1 MLYLILTLEIALAIF
16 LLGVLG
22 IALAVTLRHGDPSAT
37 YGLYAV
43 RDKLIDACVFKGI
56 SRANPWLDS
65 LYENINTVLVR
76 SNMPSGPARWS
87 FALAVGHYQAS
98 HPSAAGKLKPFPHD
112 PRRCPEPIR
121 ALIPEIRTALER
133 LSERHIGVML
143 QMNAREREERR
154 IQRERAGQLLQMMR
168 ADHPWRCAAAP

>member
-1 MLYLILTLEIALAIF
+1 MLYLILALESALAVF

-22 IALAVTLRHGDPSAT
+22 IALAVTLRHGDPTAT

-65 LYENINTVLVR
+65 LYENVNTVLVH
-76 SNMPSGPARWS
+76 SNMLSGPARWS
-87 FALAVGHYQAS
+87 FALAVGHCQAS

-112 PRRCPEPIR
+112 HRRCPEPIR
-121 ALIPEIRTALER
+121 ALIPEIRIALER
-133 LSERHIGVML
+133 LSDSHMGVML

-154 IQRERAGQLLQMMR
+154 IQRERARQLLQMMCG
-168 ADHPWRCAAAP
+168 DHRWGCAA